1 VPAAKVIGKQT
12 INFMSETA
20 PTKILIVDDETAQ
33 MKALCNTLQDHN
45 YKTVGFS
52 SAKAAL
58 AELEKSEFDL
68 LLSDLMMP
76 EMNGIELLQAAKK
89 INPDLVCIIMTGEGT
104 IATAVEAMK
113 SGALD
118 YILKPFKLSAILP
131 VLDRA
136 LAVRKLRLE
145 NVILARRVEER
156 TAELEAANK
165 ELEAFSYSVSHDLR
179 APLRHING
187 FTELLMQSEQGF
199 SEQAKRYLGLI
210 STSAK
215 QMNQLIDDLLDFS
228 RNSRVEIQQTKV
240 DLQSLVEKIL
250 QDLQPETAKRN
261 IVWKKNLLPPVYGDP
276 SLLRQVFSNLILNA
290 VKYSRKREVAEI
302 EIGSAGKTE
311 KELTVFVRDNGVG
324 FDMKYAEK
332 LFGVFQRLHG
342 QDEFEGTGIGL
353 AIVRRIIARHGGRT
367 WAEAK
372 VNEGATFFVT
382 LKPCESGAPAPPRN
396 EES

>member
-1 VPAAKVIGKQT
+1 
-12 INFMSETA
+12 MSEI
-20 PTKILIVDDETAQ
+20 PPPKILIVDDETAQ
-33 MKALCNTLQDHN
+33 MKALCNTLRDHN
-45 YKTVGFS
+45 YQTVGFS

-58 AELEKSEFDL
+58 AELEKTEFDL

-76 EMNGIELLQAAKK
+76 EMNGIQLLQAARKK
-89 INPDLVCIIMTGEGT
+89 NPGLVCIIMTGEGT

-131 VLDRA
+131 VLERA
-136 LAVRKLRLE
+136 LSVRKLRLE
-145 NVILARRVEER
+145 NAALAQRVEER

-187 FTELLMQSEQGF
+187 FTDLLLQSGSAL
-199 SEQAKRYLGLI
+199 SEHNQRYLGLI
-210 STSAK
+210 STAAK

-240 DLQSLVEKIL
+240 DLQEMIEKIL
-250 QDLQPETAKRN
+250 QDSQPEMANRK
-261 IVWKKNLLPPVYGDP
+261 IIFEKQPLPSVQGDP
-276 SLLRQVFSNLILNA
+276 SLLRQVFCNLILNA
-290 VKYSRKREVAEI
+290 VKYSRKRDVAKI
-302 EIGSAGKTE
+302 EIGCAEKTKNE
-311 KELTVFVRDNGVG
+311 VIIFVRDNGVG
-324 FDMKYAEK
+324 FDMKYADK

-353 AIVRRIIARHGGRT
+353 ANVRRIVARHGGRT

-372 VNEGATFFVT
+372 VDEGATFFVT
-382 LKPCESGAPAPPRN
+382 LKPYEPAVAPATGN
-396 EES
+396 GGN